1 MPFSRRLCARA
12 LPVRSKQMTAELDL
26 RQKPPVVEPGAIKIL
41 HGKASSLRGA
51 KRRSNPESAAVTL
64 DCFAPLAMTKRKA
77 ERRQT
82 LCNNLRASRRGTA
95 PKGRLACRRSTTALA
110 AATERH
116 RSASAYA
123 LPGKRSERTVPMVRK
138 TARLFRGRYPRLP
151 VPVQRVPTRRPVFMP
166 AGRIVPKP
174 PGSGGDK
181 PPPAGTAPLRP
192 PVSPGGR
199 HGT

>member
-116 RSASAYA
+116 RSARATRLPGTCSERPPRWFERRSASQRTTQSQQPASMRHSRA
-123 LPGKRSERTVPMVRK
+123 LPAPCCPSPARLHPQTGHDAGRACLAQ
-138 TARLFRGRYPRLP
+138 TAREPR
-151 VPVQRVPTRRPVFMP
+151 
-166 AGRIVPKP
+166 
-174 PGSGGDK
+174 
-181 PPPAGTAPLRP
+181 
-192 PVSPGGR
+192 
-199 HGT
+199 